1 LRDPE
6 PVEELHRDI
15 RAGTH
20 RFFVRTLHID
30 RIVALLDAEMGGF
43 GGRLWALAERT
54 AERWLRP
61 VVVGLPGCS

>member
-1 LRDPE
+1 LRDPK

-20 RFFVRTLHID
+20 RFFVCTLHID

-43 GGRLWALAERT
+43 
-54 AERWLRP
+54 
-61 VVVGLPGCS
+61 